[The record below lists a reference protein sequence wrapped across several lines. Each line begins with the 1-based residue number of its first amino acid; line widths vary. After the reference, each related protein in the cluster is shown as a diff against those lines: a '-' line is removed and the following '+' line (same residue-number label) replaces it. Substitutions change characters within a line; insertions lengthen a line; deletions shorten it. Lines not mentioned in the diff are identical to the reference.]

1 MSTTYKNDTVKVT
14 ETIEGKEVTTQ
25 YTQEEYKAYAIE
37 NIFERIDE
45 YHSMTY
51 LSEEVREGSLAGF
64 PIEGLGWK
72 EIARSEPV
80 YDESFPAWQDSIQTI
95 TYTDDNYTYVMNQ
108 VYCADGHVSPR
119 HMGSILR
126 LDKFVKEEI

>member
-1 MSTTYKNDTVKVT
+1 MSITYKNDTVKVT

-37 NIFERIDE
+37 NIFKRIDE
-45 YHSMTY
+45 YHSIAY
-51 LSEEVREGSLAGF
+51 LSEEVHEGSLAGF
-64 PIEGLGWK
+64 PIEELGWK
-72 EIARSEPV
+72 EIARSEPL

-108 VYCADGHVSPR
+108 VYCADGHVSPM

>member
-1 MSTTYKNDTVKVT
+1 MSITYKNDTVKVT

-37 NIFERIDE
+37 NIFKRIDE
-45 YHSMTY
+45 YHSIAY
-51 LSEEVREGSLAGF
+51 LSEEINEGSLAGF
-64 PIEGLGWK
+64 PIEGLGWV
-72 EIARSEPV
+72 EIARSKPV
-80 YDESFPAWQDSIQTI
+80 YDKSFPAWQDSIQTI
-95 TYTDDNYTYVMNQ
+95 SYIDDNYTYVMNQ
-108 VYCADGHVSPR
+108 VYCGDGHVSPM

>member
-1 MSTTYKNDTVKVT
+1 MSITYKNDEVRVT

-37 NIFERIDE
+37 NIFKRIDE

-51 LSEEVREGSLAGF
+51 LSEEVNEDGLAGF
-64 PIEGLGWK
+64 PIEELGWK
-72 EIARSEPV
+72 EIARSEPL

-108 VYCADGHVSPR
+108 VYCADGHVSPM

>member
-1 MSTTYKNDTVKVT
+1 MSITYKNDTVKVT

-37 NIFERIDE
+37 NIFKRIDE

-51 LSEEVREGSLAGF
+51 LSEEVTEDGLAGF
-64 PIEGLGWK
+64 PIEELGWK
-72 EIARSEPV
+72 EIARSEPL

-108 VYCADGHVSPR
+108 VYCADGHVSPM

>member
-1 MSTTYKNDTVKVT
+1 MSITYKNDTVKVT

-37 NIFERIDE
+37 NIFKRIDE

-51 LSEEVREGSLAGF
+51 LSEEVNEDGLAGF
-64 PIEGLGWK
+64 PIEELGWK
-72 EIARSEPV
+72 EIARSEPL
-80 YDESFPAWQDSIQTI
+80 YDESFPAWQDAIQTI

-108 VYCADGHVSPR
+108 VYCADGHVSPM

>member
-1 MSTTYKNDTVKVT
+1 MSITYKNDTVKVT

-37 NIFERIDE
+37 NIFKRIDE
-45 YHSMTY
+45 YHSIAY
-51 LSEEVREGSLAGF
+51 LSEEINEGSLAGF
-64 PIEGLGWK
+64 PIEGLGWV
-72 EIARSEPV
+72 EIARSKPV
-80 YDESFPAWQDSIQTI
+80 YDESFPAWQDGLKTI
-95 TYTDDNYTYVMNQ
+95 TYIDDNYTYVMNQ
-108 VYCADGHVSPR
+108 VYCADGHVSPM

>member
-1 MSTTYKNDTVKVT
+1 MSITYKNDTVKVT

-37 NIFERIDE
+37 NIFKRIDE

-51 LSEEVREGSLAGF
+51 LSEEVNEDGLAGF
-64 PIEGLGWK
+64 PIEELGWK

-108 VYCADGHVSPR
+108 VYCADGHVSPM

>member
-1 MSTTYKNDTVKVT
+1 MSITYKNDTVKVT

-37 NIFERIDE
+37 NIFKRIDE
-45 YHSMTY
+45 YHSIAY
-51 LSEEVREGSLAGF
+51 LSEEINEGSLAGF
-64 PIEGLGWK
+64 PIEGLGWV
-72 EIARSEPV
+72 EIARSKPV
-80 YDESFPAWQDSIQTI
+80 YDKSFPAWQDGLKTI
-95 TYTDDNYTYVMNQ
+95 TYIDDNYTYVMNQ
-108 VYCADGHVSPR
+108 VYCADGHVSPM

>member
-1 MSTTYKNDTVKVT
+1 MSITYKNDTVKVT

-37 NIFERIDE
+37 NIFKRIDE

-51 LSEEVREGSLAGF
+51 LSEEVNEDGLAGV
-64 PIEGLGWK
+64 PIEELGWK
-72 EIARSEPV
+72 EIARSEPL

-108 VYCADGHVSPR
+108 VYCADGHVSPM

>member
-1 MSTTYKNDTVKVT
+1 MSITYKNDTVKVT

-37 NIFERIDE
+37 NIFKRIDE
-45 YHSMTY
+45 YHSIAY
-51 LSEEVREGSLAGF
+51 LSEEVNEGSLAGF
-64 PIEGLGWK
+64 PIEGLGWV
-72 EIARSEPV
+72 EIARSKPV
-80 YDESFPAWQDSIQTI
+80 YDKSFPAWQDGLKTI
-95 TYTDDNYTYVMNQ
+95 TYIDDNYTYVMNQ
-108 VYCADGHVSPR
+108 VYCADGHVSPM